1 MVGLYFIHVRFSQLA
16 ADNGVSLTFLGSVS
30 SRRFSGDYHIRFLVS
45 IVIDI
50 NSLEQGKLNVT
61 LTTRRMNY
69 RTVDFTTL

>member
-1 MVGLYFIHVRFSQLA
+1 LA